1 MLFVYLGNKLLD
13 LTDIKFKQTENTL
26 EKALSSF
33 TNYNY
38 TQTLTTLEMSLYLGI
53 YSGLMIIRGKG
64 KIPIKI
70 DKDLCSVLALPYSL
84 YNSYNYIKTPN
95 KKIIDL

>member
-1 MLFVYLGNKLLD
+1 
-13 LTDIKFKQTENTL
+13 
-26 EKALSSF
+26 
-33 TNYNY
+33 
-38 TQTLTTLEMSLYLGI
+38 MSLYLGI

-84 YNSYNYIKTPN
+84 YNSYNYVKTPN

>member
-33 TNYNY
+33 TNYNC
-38 TQTLTTLEMSLYLGI
+38 T
-53 YSGLMIIRGKG
+53 
-64 KIPIKI
+64 
-70 DKDLCSVLALPYSL
+70 V
-84 YNSYNYIKTPN
+84 
-95 KKIIDL
+95 

>member
-53 YSGLMIIRGKG
+53 YSGLMIIRGKR

>member
-1 MLFVYLGNKLLD
+1 MLFVYLGNKILD

-26 EKALSSF
+26 EKALSSY
-33 TNYNY
+33 TYYNY
-38 TQTLTTLEMSLYLGI
+38 TQTLTTLEMCVYLGI

-64 KIPIKI
+64 KNPKI
-70 DKDLCSVLALPYSL
+70 NKDLCSVLALPYSL
-84 YNSYNYIKTPN
+84 YNTYNYIKTPN